1 MVLLLL
7 LISRIAHLARIKRR
21 CVIMNLE
28 TCPRSKG
35 LLHYVPSSFNYSLKE
50 ALDKLSKENPECVR
64 KTK

>member
-1 MVLLLL
+1 
-7 LISRIAHLARIKRR
+7 
-21 CVIMNLE
+21 MNLE

-50 ALDKLSKENPECVR
+50 VLDKLSKENPECVR